1 MWLGRGRQ
9 NFRAPQ
15 AVPLGL
21 QGPDGMDRQAV
32 GDQLSAI
39 ENLQR
44 RYSRLGNGIRPFGL
58 ALTKAPFG
66 RSQLRIVGTSRRPFS
81 CATRRVAGEP
91 LTQAGRNLGYTKVYL
106 EGRCHA

>member
-1 MWLGRGRQ
+1 VAGRGRL

-44 RYSRLGNGIRPFGL
+44 SIADWATVF
-58 ALTKAPFG
+58 APFWPSSDQSSIRQKPAPHCG
-66 RSQLRIVGTSRRPFS
+66 HVTSPFFI
-81 CATRRVAGEP
+81 RHP
-91 LTQAGRNLGYTKVYL
+91 
-106 EGRCHA
+106 